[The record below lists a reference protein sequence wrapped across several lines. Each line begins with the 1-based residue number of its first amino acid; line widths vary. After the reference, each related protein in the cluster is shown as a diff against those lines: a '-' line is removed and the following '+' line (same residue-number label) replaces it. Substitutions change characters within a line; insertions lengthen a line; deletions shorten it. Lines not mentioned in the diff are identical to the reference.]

1 MRDRGHVHESV
12 HVPCCVGAPAFA
24 PYSTGMTQPLRRLID
39 LPGIAELET
48 RALMKPSLAEPG
60 AHADTPEIDEAC
72 KANFGLTVDEAEA
85 IDLPADWDGIALKPP
100 AQQVFA
106 FEDAGWDV
114 TDKRRPLRML
124 GHYALPLWLAIRGVA
139 GSLPFEAP
147 PPEKSDDWAASLA
160 ADAKAY
166 RKR

>member
-1 MRDRGHVHESV
+1 
-12 HVPCCVGAPAFA
+12 
-24 PYSTGMTQPLRRLID
+24 MTQPLRRLID

-48 RALMKPSLAEPG
+48 RALMKPSLAESD
-60 AHADTPEIDEAC
+60 ARAEVPEIDEVCRAS
-72 KANFGLTVDEAEA
+72 FGLTVDEADA
-85 IDLPADWDGIALKPP
+85 IDLPAGWDGVDARPL
-100 AQQVFA
+100 AEQVFA

-139 GSLPFEAP
+139 GELPFQAP
-147 PPEKSDDWAASLA
+147 PSEKSDDWASSMA
-160 ADAKAY
+160 ADAKAF

>member
-1 MRDRGHVHESV
+1 
-12 HVPCCVGAPAFA
+12 
-24 PYSTGMTQPLRRLID
+24 MTQTLRRLID

-60 AHADTPEIDEAC
+60 AHLDAPEIDEAC
-72 KANFGLTVDEAEA
+72 KACFGLTIDEADA
-85 IDLPADWDGIALKPP
+85 IALPDDWDDIDGKPP

-124 GHYALPLWLAIRGVA
+124 GHYALPLWLAIRNVA
-139 GSLPFEAP
+139 GELPFEAP
-147 PPEKSDDWAASLA
+147 PAEITGDWAAA
-160 ADAKAY
+160 MAKDAKAF

>member
-1 MRDRGHVHESV
+1 
-12 HVPCCVGAPAFA
+12 
-24 PYSTGMTQPLRRLID
+24 MTKPLRRLID
-39 LPGIAELET
+39 LPGVADLET
-48 RALMKPSLAEPG
+48 RALMKPSLAEADARADVPG
-60 AHADTPEIDEAC
+60 IDEVCRAG
-72 KANFGLTVDEAEA
+72 FGLTADEAA
-85 IDLPADWDGIALKPP
+85 AVSLPADWDGIDAKPL

-139 GSLPFEAP
+139 GQLPFEAP
-147 PPEKSDDWAASLA
+147 PAEEKDSWAAGMA

>member
-1 MRDRGHVHESV
+1 M
-12 HVPCCVGAPAFA
+12 
-24 PYSTGMTQPLRRLID
+24 
-39 LPGIAELET
+39 
-48 RALMKPSLAEPG
+48 
-60 AHADTPEIDEAC
+60 
-72 KANFGLTVDEAEA
+72 
-85 IDLPADWDGIALKPP
+85 
-100 AQQVFA
+100 FA

-139 GSLPFEAP
+139 GQLPFQAP
-147 PPEKSDDWAASLA
+147 PAEKSDDWASSLA

>member
-1 MRDRGHVHESV
+1 
-12 HVPCCVGAPAFA
+12 
-24 PYSTGMTQPLRRLID
+24 MTQPLRRLID

-48 RALMKPSLAEPG
+48 RALMKPSLAEPE
-60 AHADTPEIDEAC
+60 ARAEVPEIDEICRAS
-72 KANFGLTVDEAEA
+72 FGLAPDEAEA
-85 IDLPADWDGIALKPP
+85 VALPADWDGIDAKPL

-139 GSLPFEAP
+139 GQLPFEAP
-147 PPEKSDDWAASLA
+147 PAEKSDDWAVGMA

>member
-1 MRDRGHVHESV
+1 M
-12 HVPCCVGAPAFA
+12 
-24 PYSTGMTQPLRRLID
+24 M
-39 LPGIAELET
+39 
-48 RALMKPSLAEPG
+48 PSLAEPD
-60 AHADTPEIDEAC
+60 ARARVPEIDEVCRAC
-72 KANFGLTVDEAEA
+72 FGLTADEAEA
-85 IDLPADWDGIALKPP
+85 IGLPADWDGIDARPP

-139 GSLPFEAP
+139 GQLPFEAP
-147 PPEKSDDWAASLA
+147 VAEEKDGWASRLA

-166 RKR
+166 RQR

>member
-1 MRDRGHVHESV
+1 
-12 HVPCCVGAPAFA
+12 
-24 PYSTGMTQPLRRLID
+24 MTQPPRRLID

-48 RALMKPSLAEPG
+48 RALMRPSLAEPE
-60 AHADTPEIDEAC
+60 ARAEVPEIDEVC
-72 KANFGLTVDEAEA
+72 RVNFGLTPDEAEA
-85 IDLPADWDGIALKPP
+85 VALPADWDGIDREPP
-100 AQQVFA
+100 ARQLFA

-139 GSLPFEAP
+139 GQLPFQAP
-147 PPEKSDDWAASLA
+147 PAEVSDSWASSLA

>member
-1 MRDRGHVHESV
+1 
-12 HVPCCVGAPAFA
+12 
-24 PYSTGMTQPLRRLID
+24 MTQPLRRLID
-39 LPGIAELET
+39 LPGIADLET
-48 RALMKPSLAEPG
+48 RALMKPSLAEPDARAG
-60 AHADTPEIDEAC
+60 IPEIDETC
-72 KANFGLTVDEAEA
+72 RANFGLTVDEAEA
-85 IDLPADWDGIALKPP
+85 TDLPADWDGIDRKPP

-147 PPEKSDDWAASLA
+147 PAEASDDWAAGMA
-160 ADAKAY
+160 ADAQAF

>member
-1 MRDRGHVHESV
+1 
-12 HVPCCVGAPAFA
+12 
-24 PYSTGMTQPLRRLID
+24 MTQPLRRLID
-39 LPGIAELET
+39 LPGIADLET
-48 RALMKPSLAEPG
+48 RALMTPAMADAE
-60 AHADTPEIDEAC
+60 ARAEVPEIDVAC
-72 KANFGLTVDEAEA
+72 KVNFGLTADEAEA
-85 IDLPADWDGIALKPP
+85 VDLPADWDGIDRRPP

-139 GSLPFEAP
+139 GELPFQAP
-147 PPEKSDDWAASLA
+147 PAEASDDWASSLA
-160 ADAKAY
+160 KDAKAF

>member
-1 MRDRGHVHESV
+1 
-12 HVPCCVGAPAFA
+12 
-24 PYSTGMTQPLRRLID
+24 MTQPLRRLID

-48 RALMKPSLAEPG
+48 RALMKPSLAEPE
-60 AHADTPEIDEAC
+60 ARAEVPEIDDVCRAS
-72 KANFGLTVDEAEA
+72 FGLTPDEAEA
-85 IDLPADWDGIALKPP
+85 IDLPAGWDGIDRKPP

-139 GSLPFEAP
+139 GALPFQAP
-147 PPEKSDDWAASLA
+147 PADGDETDSWASNLA

>member
-1 MRDRGHVHESV
+1 
-12 HVPCCVGAPAFA
+12 
-24 PYSTGMTQPLRRLID
+24 MTQPLRRLID

-48 RALMKPSLAEPG
+48 RALMKPSLAEPD
-60 AHADTPEIDEAC
+60 ARPATPEIDEAC
-72 KANFGLTVDEAEA
+72 RACFGLTPDEAEA
-85 IDLPADWDGIALKPP
+85 IDLPADWDGIDSMPP

-139 GSLPFEAP
+139 GELPFQAP
-147 PPEKSDDWAASLA
+147 PAEEKDSWASSLA

-166 RKR
+166 KKR

>member
-1 MRDRGHVHESV
+1 
-12 HVPCCVGAPAFA
+12 
-24 PYSTGMTQPLRRLID
+24 MTQSLRRLID

-48 RALMKPSLAEPG
+48 RALMKPTLAEPD
-60 AHADTPEIDEAC
+60 ARAEVPEIDEAC
-72 KANFGLTVDEAEA
+72 RANFGLTVDEAEA
-85 IDLPADWDGIALKPP
+85 VALPADWDGVERKPS

-124 GHYALPLWLAIRGVA
+124 GHYALPLWLAIRGIA
-139 GSLPFEAP
+139 GALPFQAP
-147 PPEKSDDWAASLA
+147 PAEEKDSWAAGLA